1 MQTQEESTT
10 KICFALKIFQR
21 AKLITAGRGL
31 MGPLGVLCR
40 RSTWHGGG
48 FHKGRTDST
57 YRASASNGLLRGVPP
72 LHNKDA
78 GIVLSSSTLISIA
91 YMIILEW
98 YKEIQR
104 GTKAFNS

>member
-1 MQTQEESTT
+1 M
-10 KICFALKIFQR
+10 KIFQR
-21 AKLITAGRGL
+21 AKLLTAGRGL
-31 MGPLGVLCR
+31 MGPLGITVA
-40 RSTWHGGG
+40 SATWHGGGG

-57 YRASASNGLLRGVPP
+57 FGAAASNRLLRSVPP